1 MASVGIDGAMAHD
14 PTNDA
19 IREGE
24 PPFGMPLIGCPACG
38 RQISTVAAACPQCGH
53 PNQPASLGPTPCKS
67 CSQPA
72 IGACKTC
79 GGFYCAEHGGV
90 TSYGPLC
97 SACYAC
103 KSCGQLPIGVCP
115 GCGGFYCASHLRDCL
130 VAAPNIRG
138 ATTVVTSQRC
148 DACTPNQTWLWFRL
162 GCLWFF
168 LIVALILV
176 FGGLFLSLARFR

>member
-1 MASVGIDGAMAHD
+1 MAHE

-24 PPFGMPLIGCPACG
+24 PPFGMLIGCTACG
-38 RQISTVAAACPQCGH
+38 RQISTAAAACPQCGH
-53 PNQPASLGPTPCKS
+53 PNQPASLAPTSCKS

-79 GGFYCAEHGGV
+79 GGFYCAEHGGR

-97 SACYAC
+97 SACYVC
-103 KSCGQLPIGVCP
+103 KSCSQLPIGICP

-130 VAAPNIRG
+130 VAAPNVRG

-148 DACTPNQTWLWFRL
+148 DACTPNQAWLWFRL